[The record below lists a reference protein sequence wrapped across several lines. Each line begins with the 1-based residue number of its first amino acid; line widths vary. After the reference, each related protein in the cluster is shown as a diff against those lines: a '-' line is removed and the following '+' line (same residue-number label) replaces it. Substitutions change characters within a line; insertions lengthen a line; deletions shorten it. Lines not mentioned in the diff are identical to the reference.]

1 MQERLTIGALAGW
14 QEGRKLDTFIGHV
27 FHGIQAAARDQGCNL
42 LLGCDA
48 GWSPGAELGRP
59 AWPMLS
65 PGVDFVPVGPW
76 NTDGLVV
83 ITPLLSH
90 EGSRHFHDLTHS
102 GFPIVFAGSGES
114 GASVAA
120 DNLGGIR
127 QAMAHL
133 VAHGHRQIA
142 FVAGHRH
149 RVKGDSGRRLHAY
162 RQAVQE
168 WDLSRDPRLV
178 AYGAHSYAGGQ
189 QAMAQILNTGAPFT
203 AVLASND
210 VSAMGAIDLLRERGR
225 SVPQDVAVIGFDDL
239 LEARAQIPPLT
250 TVRFPMFELGYR
262 AVLLLLRLIQDQ
274 TNEGPSVRIQTRL
287 VVRESCGC
295 LPGAIIEPTSTSSLE
310 GRGKRDRAGIV
321 PAMAEAAMQGV
332 YHLSRDEVTERCSQ
346 LLDAFTSSLE
356 QHDLTIFRRSAQQIL
371 GQISS
376 QDKDLEPWQAV
387 VSVLRDWV
395 PELLEGLTL
404 PVTHQRAEEMLHQA
418 RVVIGEIAQ
427 GQYARNLIH
436 HTQVANQLRSMTTQ
450 FFAAQDE
457 ADVLNVLEENLPQI
471 GIQHAAV
478 VFYEPD
484 GGDPVA
490 WGVVQNWK
498 STEHNRRFPSRYFPP
513 TGLYPVGA
521 DAQPFSLILLPLL
534 IQDEETGFVAFDAS
548 DPRLCGEIV
557 QQLAAALRGV
567 RLYRAVVEADRLK
580 SRFLSM
586 VSHELRTPLNLISGL
601 SELLLQEQKHL
612 EPGRC
617 TVNRDDVE
625 RIGASAQYLDGLIR
639 DVLDLAQSEMGQL
652 KLVREPLDLI
662 NVLETASV
670 IGAQLAG
677 EKGLSWRTHIPKELP
692 RVLGDRARLQQVLLN
707 LIGNAAKFTER
718 GGITLSA
725 TAGTDRVTISV
736 QDTGLG
742 IPVEDQKVIFDEFQ
756 QSERTALRG
765 YGGLGLGL
773 AICKRLV
780 EMHDGEIGVC
790 STGKQNGGS
799 TFYFTLPAIDYLT
812 EPVGTTELVEV
823 MIDHGLLGMG
833 RDGKIERR
841 ILIVDDEPA
850 VLDVHARLVET
861 HLPDCRV
868 LRAQNGHEALAL
880 IDLERPDLVLLD
892 LMMPGLDGFGVLEA
906 MRAEEVSRD
915 IPVIVLTNRVLTEK
929 DMNRLNGARASVL
942 GKGLF
947 SVVETLD
954 HMQTALN
961 GSRRAGSP
969 TQRIV
974 LKAIVYIH
982 THYTSAIS
990 SDDIASHVG
999 LSGRHLTRC
1008 FRQEIGVTPTTYLH
1022 RYRLRQAKLL
1032 LRAGRKSITEIA
1044 MEVGFSSSG
1053 YFSRV
1058 FRQEAGV
1065 SPREYRRAGPSCPK
1079 SGKTRPKCARPR
1091 ADDAVE

>member
-27 FHGIQAAARDQGCNL
+27 FRGIQAAARDQGCNL

-48 GWSPGAELGRP
+48 GWPPGAELGRP

-83 ITPLLSH
+83 ITPLLSP
-90 EGSRHFHDLTHS
+90 EGSRHFYDLTHS
-102 GFPIVFAGSGES
+102 GFPIAFAGSGES
-114 GASVAA
+114 GASVTA

-149 RVKGDSGRRLHAY
+149 RVKGDSGRRLRAY

-178 AYGAHSYAGGQ
+178 AYGAHSHSGGQ
-189 QAMAQILNTGAPFT
+189 RAMAQILSTGVPFT

-239 LEARAQIPPLT
+239 LEAKAQIPPLT

-262 AVLLLLRLIQDQ
+262 AVVLLLKIIQGQ
-274 TNEGPSVRIQTRL
+274 TDGDPSVRIQTRL

-295 LPGAIIEPTSTSSLE
+295 LPGAVIEPPSTSSLE
-310 GRGKRDRAGIV
+310 GRGKRDRAGIL

-332 YHLSRDEVTERCSQ
+332 YYLSRDEVTERCRQ

-356 QHDLTIFRRSAQQIL
+356 QNDPIIFRRSAQQIL

-376 QDKDLEPWQAV
+376 QDEDLEPWQAV

-418 RVVIGEIAQ
+418 RVTIGEIAQ

-436 HTQVANQLRSMTTQ
+436 YTQVANQLSSMTAQ

-457 ADVLNVLEENLPQI
+457 ADVLHVLEENLPAV
-471 GIQHAAV
+471 GIRHAAV
-478 VFYEPD
+478 VYYEPD
-484 GGDPVA
+484 GEDPVA
-490 WGVVQNWK
+490 WGVVQNWE
-498 STEHNRRFPSRYFPP
+498 TADHNRRFPSRYFPP
-513 TGLYPVGA
+513 EGLYPTGA
-521 DAQPFSLILLPLL
+521 GAQPFSLILLPLL
-534 IQDEETGFVAFDAS
+534 IQDGETGFVAFDAS
-548 DPRLCGEIV
+548 DPRPCGEIV
-557 QQLAAALRGV
+557 QQLAAALRDV
-567 RLYRAVVEADRLK
+567 RLYRSAVEADRLK

-601 SELLLQEQKHL
+601 SGLLLQEEEHL
-612 EPGRC
+612 EQGRA
-617 TVNRDDVE
+617 VVDRDDVE
-625 RIGASAQYLDGLIR
+625 RIHSSAQYLDGLIR

-652 KLVREPLDLI
+652 KLVHESVDLAH
-662 NVLETASV
+662 VLETVSV

-677 EKGLSWRTHIPKELP
+677 DKGLVWHTDIPEVLP
-692 RVLGDRARLQQVLLN
+692 RILGDRARLQQVLLN
-707 LIGNAAKFTER
+707 LIHNAVKFTER
-718 GGITLSA
+718 GAVTLSV
-725 TAGTDRVTISV
+725 TTGTGTVTIDV

-742 IPVEDQKVIFDEFQ
+742 IPIEDQEAIFDEFR
-756 QSERTALRG
+756 QSERTASRG

-780 EMHDGEIGVC
+780 EMHGGEIRVH
-790 STGKQNGGS
+790 STGEENGGS
-799 TFYFTLPAIDYLT
+799 TFYLTLPTMDYLT
-812 EPVGTTELVEV
+812 ELVGTTELVGV
-823 MIDHGLLGMG
+823 MLDHRLLGSGG
-833 RDGKIERR
+833 RGKIEKQ

-850 VLDVHARLVET
+850 VLDVHARIIET

-868 LRAQNGHEALAL
+868 LQAQNGHEALA
-880 IDLERPDLVLLD
+880 IIRQERPDLVLLD

-906 MRAEEVSRD
+906 MRAEKVSRE
-915 IPVIVLTNRVLTEK
+915 IPVIVLTNRVLTQE
-929 DMNRLNGARASVL
+929 DMARLNGGSTSVL

-947 SVVETLD
+947 SVVETLE
-954 HMQTALN
+954 HMEAALN
-961 GSRRAGSP
+961 GRRTPGSP

-974 LKAIVYIH
+974 LKAIAYIH
-982 THYTSAIS
+982 ANYASAIS
-990 SDDIASHVG
+990 CDEVASHVG

-1008 FRQEIGVTPTTYLH
+1008 FRREIGVTPTTYLH

-1065 SPREYRRAGPSCPK
+1065 SPREYQRAGS
-1079 SGKTRPKCARPR
+1079 
-1091 ADDAVE
+1091 